1 MPLND
6 ISPALT
12 MTDPKLL
19 ERHPNG
25 MIKKG
30 SGGRVAGSRNKLSQ
44 AFLSDA
50 IEAWHKHGKDAL
62 RIVFHEKPD
71 VFLRVIASIIPRE
84 LIMTEGDVLDTL
96 SDDDVLDAL
105 RAVREERARASYD
118 S

>member
-1 MPLND
+1 
-6 ISPALT
+6 
-12 MTDPKLL
+12 MTDPKLF

-30 SGGRVAGSRNKLSQ
+30 SGGRVAGTRNKLSH

-50 IEAWHKHGKDAL
+50 IEAWQEHGKDAL

-84 LIMTEGDVLDTL
+84 LIMTEGDMLDTL

-105 RAVREERARASYD
+105 KAVREERARASYD

>member
-1 MPLND
+1 MGEPIKGVPSTYQRD
-6 ISPALT
+6 ALGQ
-12 MTDPKLL
+12 L
-19 ERHPNG
+19 
-25 MIKKG
+25 KKG
-30 SGGRVAGSRNKLSQ
+30 SGGRVVGSRNKLSQ

-50 IEAWHKHGKDAL
+50 IEAWHEHGKEAL

-105 RAVREERARASYD
+105 KAVREERARVRYD

>member
-1 MPLND
+1 
-6 ISPALT
+6 
-12 MTDPKLL
+12 MTVDPSKFA
-19 ERHPNG
+19 RDSNG
-25 MIKKG
+25 QIRKG
-30 SGGRVAGSRNKLSQ
+30 SGGRVAGTRNKLSH

-50 IEAWHKHGKDAL
+50 IEAWAEHGKDAL

-71 VFLRVIASIIPRE
+71 IFLRVMASIIPRE

-105 RAVREERARASYD
+105 KAVREERARAKYD